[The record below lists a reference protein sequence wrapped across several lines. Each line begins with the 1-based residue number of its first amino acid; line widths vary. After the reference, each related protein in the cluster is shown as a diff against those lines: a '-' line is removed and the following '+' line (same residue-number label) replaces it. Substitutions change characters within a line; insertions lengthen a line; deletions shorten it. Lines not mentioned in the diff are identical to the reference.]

1 MNEFLKN
8 YLFDEEIGSV
18 IQGIL
23 KKSSGKESNLKSIF
37 ENLRNYC
44 TIQNKKINKIK
55 SLKNNDFIFY
65 YKTFSDE
72 PKIKRLRSIKV
83 FQI

>member
-8 YLFDEEIGSV
+8 YLFDEEVGFL

-23 KKSSGKESNLKSIF
+23 KKSSKKENNLKSIF
-37 ENLRNYC
+37 EGLRKSCALHY
-44 TIQNKKINKIK
+44 KKISVIK

-65 YKTFSDE
+65 YETFSDE
-72 PKIKRLRSIKV
+72 PKIKR
-83 FQI
+83 